1 MLQRYLP
8 YIALLAIVSDPTAPA
23 IAGEQRPVVVAA
35 ASSSESVKVIPAA
48 PPESQG
54 NAGVIS
60 VNFVDTDIRDILTLI
75 SQQTN
80 LNVVTSNDVQGR
92 LTLGLSKVPFEEAL
106 KSILVAAN
114 LTYEKVGATYVVTAG
129 NRPPSNMASLS
140 PSRPQTS
147 GQRLINLNIK
157 NAELSFVVEN
167 LMSQAGVDV
176 VILGTLNG
184 KVTARLSQVPLEEAL
199 GVVFSGTRYGFNKFR
214 DIVII
219 GDPNNLSGNSAALS
233 QTVVLPMRFLQA
245 KDALTLLPPNLPGTM
260 IKPHDAANALLV
272 TGTPDFINQVRSFL
286 EQIDVPAKQ
295 IVLETTLLELSKR
308 ASKELGLTFSGQF
321 GSDVA
326 LNSSNPLV
334 LTATQG
340 GAGTPTLNATLKAL
354 MENGQVKVK
363 ANPKIAATNG
373 QEAEINVV
381 RELNVKVT
389 TGAKDLVPITTIQTI
404 QAGIVFKMTPY
415 IGSMG
420 DVNTRISIELSSIS
434 GMTAEGLPEVS
445 RRKASTTMRLRDG
458 ETVAIG
464 GILQADSF
472 SNTQKLPLL
481 GDLPVIGS
489 LFRIQSQQ
497 DNESELVIMLTPRIL
512 K

>member
-1 MLQRYLP
+1 MRRLLP
-8 YIALLAIVSDPTAPA
+8 HIALIAAFSALATPA
-23 IAGEQRPVVVAA
+23 IAGQDSLIVASAEA
-35 ASSSESVKVIPAA
+35 APESVKVA
-48 PPESQG
+48 PPPPDSQAT
-54 NAGVIS
+54 AGVIS

-114 LTYEKVGATYVVTAG
+114 LTYEKVGGTYVVTAG
-129 NRPPSNMASLS
+129 NRPPTNMASL
-140 PSRPQTS
+140 PAIKPHS
-147 GQRLINLNIK
+147 GGQKLINLNIK
-157 NAELSFVVEN
+157 NAEIAFVVES
-167 LMSQAGVDV
+167 LTSQAGMDV
-176 VILGTLNG
+176 VILGTLSG

-214 DIVII
+214 DILII
-219 GDPNNLSGNSAALS
+219 GDPNNLSGSSAMLS
-233 QTVVLPMRFLQA
+233 QTIVLPLRYLQA
-245 KDALTLLPPNLPGTM
+245 KDVLMLLPPNLPGTM
-260 IKPHDAANALLV
+260 LKPHEAANALLV
-272 TGTPDFINQVRSFL
+272 TGTPDFIGQVRAFL
-286 EQIDVPAKQ
+286 DQIDVPAKQ
-295 IVLETTLLELSKR
+295 VVMETTLLELSKK

-321 GSDVA
+321 GTDVV
-326 LNSSNPLV
+326 LTSSNPLL
-334 LTATQG
+334 LTVTRG
-340 GAGTPTLNATLKAL
+340 GAGAPTLNATLKAL
-354 MENGQVKVK
+354 METGQVRVK

-389 TGAKDLVPITTIQTI
+389 TGAKDLIPITTIQTI

-415 IGSMG
+415 IGSGG

-434 GMTAEGLPEVS
+434 GLTAEGLPEVS

-464 GILQADSF
+464 GILQSDSF
-472 SNTQKLPLL
+472 SNIVKLPLL
-481 GDLPVIGS
+481 GDLPVVGS

-497 DNESELVIMLTPRIL
+497 DTESELVIMLTPRIL